1 MRSNHMSSF
10 AQLLPLYITTA
21 GGYINPG
28 RGINIKF
35 TNWFG
40 LGPQYHRTSPF
51 KAVSESQVVTPIEMI
66 ALGESRTP
74 DIGGLKMSAF
84 SSGRLPNG
92 VAQMQLGAWK
102 DGFGLI
108 EFFAECRDGTRTM
121 RRALC
126 SQGDAQ
132 LRFGDLEISRAG
144 ESGLDQG
151 SAFVVR
157 SAIMRRHQS
166 E

>member
-1 MRSNHMSSF
+1 MRIFRAISPGVSGTVSGHNLGVETRHHQLVTISS
-10 AQLLPLYITTA
+10 
-21 GGYINPG
+21 
-28 RGINIKF
+28 
-35 TNWFG
+35 
-40 LGPQYHRTSPF
+40 
-51 KAVSESQVVTPIEMI
+51 
-66 ALGESRTP
+66 ALDSRTP

-108 EFFAECRDGTRTM
+108 EFFADCRDGTRTM